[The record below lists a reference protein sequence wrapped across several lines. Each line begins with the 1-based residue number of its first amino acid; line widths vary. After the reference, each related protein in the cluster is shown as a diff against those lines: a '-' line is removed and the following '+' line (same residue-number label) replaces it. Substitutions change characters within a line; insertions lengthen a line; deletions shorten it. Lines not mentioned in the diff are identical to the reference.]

1 MKEQNRSILGWGQTP
16 SEKVTIAMALRT
28 EQREENSIQRQQKVQ
43 AQGWVGGTGVGKTES
58 RPVSMEPCVLEHAV
72 QIRWQAGWGGGQ
84 CPGGQVSSLEC
95 LV

>member
-1 MKEQNRSILGWGQTP
+1 MKEQNRSTLGWGQRP

-28 EQREENSIQRQQKVQ
+28 EQREENSIQRRQKVQ
-43 AQGWVGGTGVGKTES
+43 SQGWVGGIGVGKTES
-58 RPVSMEPCVLEHAV
+58 RPVSVESCVPGHAV
-72 QIRWQAGWGGGQ
+72 QIRRQAGWGAGQ